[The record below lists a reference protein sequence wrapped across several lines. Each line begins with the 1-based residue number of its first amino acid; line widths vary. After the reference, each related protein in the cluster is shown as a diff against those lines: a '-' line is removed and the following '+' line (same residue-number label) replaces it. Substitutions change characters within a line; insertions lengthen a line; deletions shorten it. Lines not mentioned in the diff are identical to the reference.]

1 MQVTLRR
8 WEQTDAAALCRLA
21 DDEKVAANLRDIFPH
36 PYTAQ
41 DGQDFIAFCTEI
53 DEMEAMQRAVEVD
66 GALAGSISLVRGT
79 DVPHRSAEL
88 GYWLGQSFWGKGI
101 AAEAVRQICALGFAQ
116 WDIVRIFA
124 EVFANNRASCR
135 VLEKNGFVCE
145 GTLRKSVV
153 KYGKILDS
161 EIYALI
167 K

>member
-1 MQVTLRR
+1 MQVALRR

-41 DGQDFIAFCTEI
+41 DGQDFIAFCTET

-66 GALAGSISLVRGT
+66 GVLAGSISLVRGT
-79 DVPHRSAEL
+79 DVAHRSAEL
-88 GYWLGQSFWGKGI
+88 GYWLGRSFWGKGI

-135 VLEKNGFVCE
+135 VLEKNEFVCE
-145 GTLRKSVV
+145 GTLRSSVV
-153 KYGKILDS
+153 KYGNILDS

>member
-1 MQVTLRR
+1 MRITLRR
-8 WEQTDAAALCRLA
+8 WEQTDVAALCSLA
-21 DDEKVAANLRDIFPH
+21 DDEKVAANLRDIFPN
-36 PYTAQ
+36 PYTVQ
-41 DGQDFIAFCTEI
+41 DGQDFVAFCMET
-53 DEMEAMQRAVEVD
+53 DERKTIQRAIEVD
-66 GALAGSISLVRGT
+66 GVLAGSVSLVRGT
-79 DVPHRSAEL
+79 DVAHRSAEL

-124 EVFANNRASCR
+124 EVFADNRASCR

-153 KYGKILDS
+153 KYGDILDS
-161 EIYALI
+161 EVYALI